1 MIIIKKLEWSNCF
14 SYGENNSIDLI
25 SSNLTQLVGLNG
37 AGKSSIPLI
46 LEEVFYNKNSI
57 GKKKIRIPNRFIN
70 KGYSIRTE
78 FSVDSDEY
86 IIEVVRKAS
95 IKVKLLKN
103 GEDISSHT
111 ATNTYKT
118 VQKLL
123 GLEFKIFSQ
132 LIYQSTNAALLFL
145 SATDTNRKKFLIEL
159 LQLGAYTELF
169 EIFKAEV
176 SDCEKKLNSISS
188 KIEVVKKWLELN
200 NSSAIIVPE
209 AVFEPNLPEEKQTHS
224 VTFQNEL
231 KNISSTN
238 KKLRTN
244 NQYKALLDA
253 VDMDLVHSNPG
264 EIESYDQQQTDLGDI
279 EATIRN
285 EKSIITKFSKLKG
298 VCPTCEG
305 DIDEDKV
312 YNLIQF
318 SDALIDIKAKEKT
331 VILENIAEIKTKNIA
346 VKKARKAKEQFE
358 DLFMLYKP
366 SLPTELLIE
375 EDLKHKIKV
384 LIDEIN
390 KTKKEIRKARE
401 INEGINGIKAR
412 KQVIEEQELNFNN
425 ELETLEIDLEF
436 IENRVTILEVLK
448 KSFSTNGLLAYKIE
462 NLVKDLEELTNK
474 YLSEFSD
481 GRFNIQFV
489 VVKDKLNVEIIDNG
503 EIVDIKDLSSGEIS
517 RVTISTLLAIRKLM
531 SSISKSRIN
540 ILFLDEVT
548 TVLDEAG
555 KEKLVEVLLKEDLN
569 TFIVSH
575 GWTHP
580 LLDKIEVIKENN
592 ISRLEK

>member
-14 SYGENNSIDLI
+14 SYGENNSIDLV

-95 IKVKLLKN
+95 IKVKLSKN